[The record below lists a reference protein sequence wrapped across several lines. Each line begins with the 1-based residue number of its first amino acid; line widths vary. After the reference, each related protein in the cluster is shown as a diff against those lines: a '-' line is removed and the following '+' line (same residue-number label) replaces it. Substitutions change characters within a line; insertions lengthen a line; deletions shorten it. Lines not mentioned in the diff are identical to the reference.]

1 MAMYKNTINKNYFN
15 VSIDGYDLI
24 AEEVTVNEAYNRRE
38 TSRKNIIGGTQTVI
52 RTNYLPRDY
61 TFITH
66 MLIDPLHPDVYDN
79 IFREWQS
86 KAVEVISKQMGGK
99 FSAECIVKPS
109 LEDSPNYLRVEIQVI
124 EIPDATSLIPN
135 DTFVSPSN
143 SGDSNLKIISTYN
156 KNKKKNKDKSK
167 DSKNKNTKTTK
178 KSNKKDSKKNKK
190 GKGNNIT
197 KTKKSK

>member
-1 MAMYKNTINKNYFN
+1 MAMYKDNIDKNYFN

-38 TSRKNIIGGTQTVI
+38 TSRKNIIGGTQTVV
-52 RTNYLPRDY
+52 RTNYIPRDY

-66 MLIDPLHPDVYDN
+66 LLIDPLYPDVYDN

-124 EIPDATSLIPN
+124 EIPDTNSLIPN
-135 DTFVSPSN
+135 DSFVSPSN
-143 SGDSNLKIISTYN
+143 SEESNLKIISKYN
-156 KNKKKNKDKSK
+156 KEKKKNNKNKDKNS
-167 DSKNKNTKTTK
+167 KTTK
-178 KSNKKDSKKNKK
+178 KTNKKGKQSNKK

-197 KTKKSK
+197 KTKQD

>member
-1 MAMYKNTINKNYFN
+1 MAMYKDNINKNYFN

-38 TSRKNIIGGTQTVI
+38 TSRKNIIGGTQTVV
-52 RTNYLPRDY
+52 RTNYIPRDY

-66 MLIDPLHPDVYDN
+66 FLIDPLYPDVYDN

-124 EIPDATSLIPN
+124 EIPDTNSLIPN
-135 DTFVSPSN
+135 DSFVSPSN
-143 SGDSNLKIISTYN
+143 SEESNLKIISKYN
-156 KNKKKNKDKSK
+156 KEKKKNKKNKDKNS
-167 DSKNKNTKTTK
+167 KTTK
-178 KSNKKDSKKNKK
+178 KTNKKGKSNKK

-197 KTKKSK
+197 KTKQD